1 MGRRVL
7 VVVNRSKPRVDE
19 AVERVRRVIEKHA
32 VFVTDCD
39 AFSDEPPQNLSETD
53 LILVLGGD
61 GTLLAQARRFVG
73 FGLPLIGVNMGT
85 LGFLAEF
92 DLDAFERQAPLLLAA
107 QTPLSTHE
115 RMLIEVATHNNGP
128 HSPAHTDVALNDAVI
143 TAGPPYR
150 MIELALTIDGVDA
163 ARIKGDG
170 VVVST
175 PVGSTGYSV
184 SAGGAIISPDLQA
197 MSVTPIA
204 AHSLAFRPLV
214 VPGNSTIEIRVI
226 RANQLRTPNGLPK
239 GAHGTTLVLD
249 GQRLHD
255 LAVGDRVVLRRH
267 QRPVRL
273 VKNPEGSYWKTLVRK
288 MHWGLAPGE
297 EGKNAR

>member
-7 VVVNRSKPRVDE
+7 VVVNRSKPRVVE
-19 AVERVRRVIEKHA
+19 AVQRVRSVIEKHA
-32 VFVTDCD
+32 VFAGDCD
-39 AFSDEPPQNLSETD
+39 AFADGTPPNLSETD

-61 GTLLAQARRFVG
+61 GTLLAQARRFVAH
-73 FGLPLIGVNMGT
+73 GLPLIGVNMGS

-92 DLDAFERQAPLLLAA
+92 DLDAFERQAPSLLAA
-107 QTPLSTHE
+107 QTPLATHE
-115 RMLIEVATHNNGP
+115 RMLIEVTTYNNGAP
-128 HSPAHTDVALNDAVI
+128 SPSHTEVALNDAVI

-150 MIELALTIDGVDA
+150 MIELALSINGVDA

-175 PVGSTGYSV
+175 PVGSTGYAV
-184 SAGGAIISPDLQA
+184 SAGGAIVSPDLQA

-214 VPGNSTIEIRVI
+214 VPGNSTIEIRVL
-226 RANQLRTPNGLPK
+226 RANQLRPPNGLPT
-239 GAHGTTLVLD
+239 GTHGTTLVLD

-255 LAVGDRVVLRRH
+255 LAAGDRVVLRRH
-267 QRPVRL
+267 EHPVHL

-297 EGKNAR
+297 QGKNAR